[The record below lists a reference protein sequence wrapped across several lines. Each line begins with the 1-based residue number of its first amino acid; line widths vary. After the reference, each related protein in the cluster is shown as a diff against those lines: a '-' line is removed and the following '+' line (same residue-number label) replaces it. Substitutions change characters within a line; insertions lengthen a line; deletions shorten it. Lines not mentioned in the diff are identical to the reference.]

1 MFKRKKKSRT
11 DIQTSETLV
20 SIQNTIK
27 GYSHYTDKRGRTETD
42 KLLRT
47 YLYNNLT
54 ELYDLYSKV
63 HHQLMQAQI
72 LSAWQ
77 ASNQIMTS
85 IKELR
90 TFLTQD
96 VYRHSTFFEAK
107 DISTII
113 EISVVYIL
121 ESEIIL
127 SINSLQKLSS
137 TIYENLINVDMLDI
151 EKNILRFQKNMNEV
165 SVAIRDRAELIASFE
180 LVGV

>member
-11 DIQTSETLV
+11 DIQTSDTLR
-20 SIQNTIK
+20 SIQDTIK
-27 GYSHYTDKRGRTETD
+27 GYSQYEGKKERTETD

-54 ELYDLYSKV
+54 ELYDLYSNV
-63 HHQLMQAQI
+63 HQQLMQAQI

-77 ASNQIMTS
+77 ASNQIMSS
-85 IKELR
+85 IQELR

-96 VYRHSTFFEAK
+96 VYRHSTFFDAN

-127 SINSLQKLSS
+127 SINSLKKLSA
-137 TIYENLINVDMLDI
+137 TIFDKLINVEMLDI
-151 EKNILRFQKNMNEV
+151 EKNILQFQKDMNEV
-165 SVAIRDRAELIASFE
+165 SVAIKDRAELIASFE